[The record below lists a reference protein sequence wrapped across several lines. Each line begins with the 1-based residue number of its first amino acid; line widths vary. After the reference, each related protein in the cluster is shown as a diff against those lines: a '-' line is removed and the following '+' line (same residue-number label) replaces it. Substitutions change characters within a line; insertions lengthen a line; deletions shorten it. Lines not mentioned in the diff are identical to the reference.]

1 MPAKSF
7 ILVKDLTRYFHPLCA
22 VDRLNFELRQGEILG
37 FLGANGAGKSTTM
50 KMLCG
55 ALAPSFGEIHIR
67 GVNLLTDPR
76 QAKMHIGYLPERAP
90 LYPDMKVDEYLQ
102 YAAELRCVK
111 RSFRANAVKHAKIR
125 CGLSDVG
132 GRVIGHL
139 SKGYQ
144 QRVGIAQAIVH
155 DPSILILDEPSA
167 GLDPIQIH
175 DIRRLIRSL
184 GQDRS
189 VLISSHI
196 LPEVQTV
203 CDRVQIIH
211 QGRLALSASIADLQ
225 QRLRAQSLVLGLRE
239 NADIE
244 LLSRT
249 PGVTAIDTLKD
260 NQYRIHFE
268 QLNPAEKLARL
279 AVERGWGLL
288 RLQPEERSL
297 EDIFLEITGKDSIV
311 TDDTNPSLPRTDNAT
326 LESAHS

>member
-1 MPAKSF
+1 MPSKSF
-7 ILVKDLTRYFHPLCA
+7 IHVKQLSRYFHQLCA
-22 VDRLNFELRQGEILG
+22 VDKLNFELRQGEILG
-37 FLGANGAGKSTTM
+37 FLGANGAGKSTTL

-55 ALAPSFGEIHIR
+55 ALAPSDGEITIR

-76 QAKMHIGYLPERAP
+76 QAKSHIGYLPERAP
-90 LYPDMKVDEYLQ
+90 LYLDMKVDEYLL
-102 YAAELRCVK
+102 YCAELRQVK
-111 RSFRANAVKHAKIR
+111 AKYRANAVKNAKTR
-125 CGLSDVG
+125 CALNDVAT
-132 GRVIGHL
+132 RLIGHL

-196 LPEVQTV
+196 LPEVQSV

-211 QGRLALSASIADLQ
+211 QGRLALSASIEDLQ
-225 QRLRAQSLVLGLRE
+225 QRLRAHSLLFALRA

-244 LLSRT
+244 LISRT
-249 PGVTAIDTLKD
+249 PGVTKIDKLES
-260 NQYRIHFE
+260 NRFRIHFE
-268 QLNPAEKLARL
+268 QQNPAEKLAQL
-279 AVERGWGLL
+279 AVERGWGLQQL
-288 RLQPEERSL
+288 HPEQRSL
-297 EDIFLEITGKDSIV
+297 EDIFLEITGKDSVV
-311 TDDTNPSLPRTDNAT
+311 TEDTNPSLPRFDANA
-326 LESAHS
+326 EDAS

>member
-1 MPAKSF
+1 MPSKSF
-7 ILVKDLTRYFHPLCA
+7 ILVKDLSRYFHHLCA

-55 ALAPSFGEIHIR
+55 ALAPSHGEISIR
-67 GVNLLTDPR
+67 GVNLLTDPC

-90 LYPDMKVDEYLQ
+90 LYPDMKVDHYLL
-102 YAAELRCVK
+102 YAAELRRVK
-111 RSFRANAVKHAKIR
+111 RSYRANALKYAKVR

-132 GRVIGHL
+132 DRVIGHL

-196 LPEVQTV
+196 LPEIQTV

-211 QGRLALSASIADLQ
+211 QGRLALSASISDLQ
-225 QRLRAQSLVLGLRE
+225 QRLRAQSLLFSLRA

-244 LLSRT
+244 LISRT
-249 PGVTAIDTLKD
+249 PGVSGIDELNNNTF
-260 NQYRIHFE
+260 RIHFE
-268 QLNPAEKLARL
+268 QQNPAEKLAQL

-311 TDDTNPSLPRTDNAT
+311 TDDTNPSLASVVDQSAERDAT
-326 LESAHS
+326 